1 MGRERT
7 PRHPPVG
14 TAFFYAYLPRC
25 PRYTGRAHVGSS
37 PVRAC
42 PDTPDLRRKRRTRYA
57 TTWRAQQRNVNG
69 SATHAERQR
78 ERWERHTWRR
88 SANGARCEQDAR
100 KRGMHGVR
108 GANGAR
114 HMQHALAFCAMRV
127 APRATCLAV
136 RHVPCA
142 ARTGFLHYARCVR
155 SFCTMRATV
164 SAKPTATS
172 AAVTT

>member
-1 MGRERT
+1 MAVSYRKSTSFAHSGVEVMGRRMNGARENPAPSTRRDGFLFRISAAML
-7 PRHPPVG
+7 PMRGRPP
-14 TAFFYAYLPRC
+14 YAHARMRLTC
-25 PRYTGRAHVGSS
+25 G
-37 PVRAC
+37 
-42 PDTPDLRRKRRTRYA
+42 
-57 TTWRAQQRNVNG
+57 VNG

-88 SANGARCEQDAR
+88 GANGARCEQDAR
-100 KRGMHGVR
+100 KRV
-108 GANGAR
+108 ANGVY
-114 HMQHALAFCAMRV
+114 V

-155 SFCTMRATV
+155 RFCTMRTTV

>member
-1 MGRERT
+1 MGRERI

-14 TAFFYAYLPRC
+14 TAFFYTYLPRC
-25 PRYTGRAHVGSS
+25 SLRTGRAHTRSS

-42 PDTPDLRRKRRTRYA
+42 PDTPDLQRERRTRYA
-57 TTWRAQQRNVNG
+57 TTWRAQRRNVNG

-88 SANGARCEQDAR
+88 GANGARCEQDAR
-100 KRGMHGVR
+100 KRV
-108 GANGAR
+108 ANGVY
-114 HMQHALAFCAMRV
+114 V

-136 RHVPCA
+136 RHVPRA

-155 SFCTMRATV
+155 RFCTMRATV